1 MNLLITG
8 ANGQLGNE
16 LRVAFGERSDVRLFF
31 TDVET
36 LDITKSWMLDEY
48 VEKNEI
54 THIVNCAAFTAVD
67 RAEEDRLGAAK
78 LNIDA
83 VGNIANTAL
92 RHGIRV
98 VHISTDYVF
107 DGRGFQP
114 YTENMPALPSTVY
127 GKTKFAGEQTLTT
140 LCRDSI
146 VIRTAWLYS
155 SFGSNFVKTMIKYGR
170 EKDEMHVVYD
180 QIGSPTYA
188 ADLAGVIVEI
198 LTNRLWTPGIYH
210 YTNEGICSWYDFAKA
225 ILRLM
230 DIDCKLSPVT
240 SSEYKS
246 KTPRPFYTVLNKNK
260 IKKTFDIEIPYWMD
274 SLERC
279 IKILKEQE

>member
-1 MNLLITG
+1 MNVLITG

-16 LRVAFGERSDVRLFF
+16 LRIAFEGCNDCRLFF
-31 TDVET
+31 TDIDN
-36 LDITKSWMLDEY
+36 LDITKSWMIDEY
-48 VEKNEI
+48 VEKYEI

-67 RAEEDRLGAAK
+67 LAEEDRLGAAK

-98 VHISTDYVF
+98 IHISTDYVF
-107 DGRGFQP
+107 DGRGYQP
-114 YTENMPALPSTVY
+114 YFENMPALPNTVY
-127 GKTKFAGEQTLTT
+127 GKTKFAGEQTLMT

-155 SFGSNFVKTMIKYGR
+155 SFGNNFVKSMIKYGR
-170 EKDEMHVVYD
+170 EKDEMRVVYD
-180 QIGSPTYA
+180 QIGTPTYA
-188 ADLAGVIVEI
+188 ADLAAVIVEI

-225 ILRLM
+225 IHRIM
-230 DIDCKLSPVT
+230 GIECNVYPVT
-240 SSEYKS
+240 SAEYKS
-246 KTPRPFYTVLNKNK
+246 KTPRPLYSVLNKNK
-260 IKKTFDIEIPYWMD
+260 IKKTFDIKIPYWMD

-279 IKILKEQE
+279 LAKIKEQE